1 MSRFI
6 VLPIPRKIRTE
17 IEATYQQFIDKYSIA
32 SLGKDVVHIYNIL
45 FIQEIELSLEVML
58 LYGFPS
64 INFHGSDNLLNES
77 YLLCESLDDDAV
89 GERIGEL
96 SDVDNELTKYVG
108 RMGHDWL
115 FNHQFIAEY
124 LIHALPDFKLL
135 GKILKEFEEDY
146 GDLEI
151 VEYIEE
157 VTSVS
162 PTLSTITVRVS

>member
-1 MSRFI
+1 MSKLI
-6 VLPIPRKIRTE
+6 VLPIPRAVRTD
-17 IEATYQQFIDKYSIA
+17 IETLYQDYVNRYAIT

-45 FIQEIELSLEVML
+45 FIQEIEMSLEVML

-64 INFHGSDNLLNES
+64 INFHAADHLLNES
-77 YLLCESLDDDAV
+77 YNLCDSLDEERI
-89 GERIGEL
+89 GSRIGEL
-96 SDVDNELTKYVG
+96 SDDDNELTRYVV

-124 LIHALPDFKLL
+124 LINALPDFKQL
-135 GKILKEFEEDY
+135 GKLLKEFEEDY
-146 GDLEI
+146 NNLNVIDS
-151 VEYIEE
+151 IEE

>member
-1 MSRFI
+1 MPKFI
-6 VLPIPRKIRTE
+6 VLPIPRAVRTD
-17 IEATYQQFIDKYSIA
+17 IEKLYQKFIGRYAIA

-45 FIQEIELSLEVML
+45 FIQEIEMALEVML

-64 INFHGSDNLLNES
+64 INFHASDHLLNES
-77 YLLCESLDDDAV
+77 YHLCDSLDEERV
-89 GERIGEL
+89 GNRIGEL
-96 SDVDNELTKYVG
+96 SDADNELTRYVD

-115 FNHQFIAEY
+115 FNHQFVAEY
-124 LIHALPDFKLL
+124 LIHALPDFKQL

-146 GDLEI
+146 NNLELI
-151 VEYIEE
+151 DDIEE